1 MTDPLSR
8 PNDSPTPSTA
18 TAEAQSTTAEAPRT
32 TVPDALPAIT
42 EDVSLYPAGIPVM
55 TPHVPAMPSNRPLMP
70 AGVSVPHGRTTFATE
85 GAESALT
92 AALNS
97 ALSSALTFA
106 DPVAGYRFTVVPH
119 THWDREWY
127 LPFEQFR
134 MRLVRTVEEICDV
147 LEGDVRFRT
156 FTLDGQ
162 AVILED
168 VVELRPD
175 LEARLRALLE
185 KGRLVTGPAYVLPD
199 EFLAGPESLV
209 RNFLAGR
216 AVVRRFGGR
225 PMAVGYMPD
234 SFGHVEQLPQILAG
248 FGLDSFVFWRGL
260 GDEANRLGLA
270 FSWEAPDGTQVTAIR
285 QLGSYGNAGEIGRW
299 ASGGVDLADRPERI
313 PDTAA
318 DQLVRFVTAYR
329 PELERTPTLEL
340 LLCNGADHERI
351 QRALPDLLE
360 HARAVHPETKVEI
373 GSYED
378 YWRRLRP
385 TLGELAVHRGELVG
399 GRDAPVLR
407 GINSTRMHLK
417 QDAERVERAILVAE
431 TLASLAILA
440 GRTQFRYPV
449 AELGRAWRE
458 HLRNLPHDSI
468 SGCSVDET
476 HRAMEARFAT
486 AGHLAERIRREAIAS
501 LAGVEEPW
509 TYRPPRTP
517 IVSVVNPLGHGRRA
531 LARIPV
537 PPELLDEPAI
547 TATDPDGRNLPVQ
560 VERADGDATA
570 LVLVELPGFG
580 ATDVHLAAPTDD
592 RRGVDWSSESDAQ
605 AITNGILTVVGRPD
619 GSIAVT
625 NVRTGETFDGLHR
638 IEDVADRGDEYNFC
652 PVEFDVP
659 RFADATGTVRVVAAG
674 PVVAELEIALELKL
688 PARLAPDR
696 RRRTGEVA
704 VPITTRIRLTAGSD
718 RIEFRTTVDNRAED
732 HRLRVRF
739 AAAGADDTSTVRA
752 EGHFSVVRRPVR
764 PSWTGAGWHEPPQLT
779 SHTSGFVSAGDLVV
793 LGRGLPE
800 YEAVP
805 THDGVD
811 LALTLLRCV
820 GWLSRDDL
828 STRPGGVAPTL
839 PTPEAQCPGQHTF
852 EYAITISMTE
862 DPTDVGMLRAS
873 ADYRT
878 PVSVGAAGAQTRGL
892 VSVAG
897 DVLVTALKGAEDGE
911 GMILRVFAPEQTGL
925 SIAADGELSR
935 ARLDE
940 MPAEGDPS
948 APLRAGEI
956 RTVRIR
962 PTV

>member
-1 MTDPLSR
+1 
-8 PNDSPTPSTA
+8 
-18 TAEAQSTTAEAPRT
+18 
-32 TVPDALPAIT
+32 
-42 EDVSLYPAGIPVM
+42 
-55 TPHVPAMPSNRPLMP
+55 MP
-70 AGVSVPHGRTTFATE
+70 AGVPVVRATV
-85 GAESALT
+85 ASASADSALT
-92 AALNS
+92 AALSS
-97 ALSSALTFA
+97 ALSSALTFS

-147 LEGDVRFRT
+147 LEGDPRFRT

-162 AVILED
+162 AIILED

-185 KGRLVTGPAYVLPD
+185 KGRLATGPAYVLPD

-216 AVVRRFGGR
+216 AVCRRFGGR
-225 PMAVGYMPD
+225 PMNVGYMPD

-248 FGLDSFVFWRGL
+248 FGLDSFVFSRGL
-260 GDEANRLGLA
+260 GDEGKRLGVA
-270 FSWEAPDGTQVTAIR
+270 FSWEAPDGTAVTAIR
-285 QLGSYGNAGEIGRW
+285 QLGSDGHAGEMGRW
-299 ASGGVDLADRPERI
+299 ASGGVDLADRPDRSAG
-313 PDTAA
+313 TAA
-318 DQLVRFVTAYR
+318 AQLVGFVTAYR
-329 PELERTPTLEL
+329 AELERTPTFEV

-351 QRALPDLLE
+351 QRGLPDLLE
-360 HARAVHPETKVEI
+360 AARAAHPETKVEI

-378 YWRRLRP
+378 YWRRLRSM
-385 TLGELAVHRGELVG
+385 LDELPVHRGELVG
-399 GRDAPVLR
+399 GRDAPVSR
-407 GINSTRMHLK
+407 GINSARMHIK
-417 QDAERVERAILVAE
+417 QAAERAERAILVAE
-431 TLASLAILA
+431 TLASLALLA
-440 GRTQFRYPV
+440 GHTPYRYPV

-458 HLRNLPHDSI
+458 QLRNLPHDSI

-486 AGHLAERIRREAIAS
+486 ATHIAERIRREAIAS

-509 TYRPPRTP
+509 TYGPPRTAT
-517 IVSVVNPLGHGRRA
+517 VSVVNALGHSRRA
-531 LARIPV
+531 VARIPV
-537 PPELLDEPAI
+537 PQELLDEPAI
-547 TATDPDGRNLPVQ
+547 TATDPDGRNLPIQVQ
-560 VERADGDATA
+560 RADGDATA

-580 ATDVHLAAPTDD
+580 AADVHLAPPADGA
-592 RRGVDWSSESDAQ
+592 RGAAWTSEPEAQ
-605 AITNGILTVVGRPD
+605 AITNGILTVAGRPD

-625 NVRTGETFDGLHR
+625 IVRTGETLEGLHR
-638 IEDVADRGDEYNFC
+638 FEDVADRGDEYNFC

-674 PVVAELEIALELKL
+674 PVVAELEIALELRL
-688 PARLAPDR
+688 PARLSPDR

-704 VPITTRIRLTAGSD
+704 VPVTTRARLTAGSE

-739 AAAGADDTSTVRA
+739 EAPGADDTSQVRA
-752 EGHFSVVRRPVR
+752 EGHFSVVQRPVR
-764 PSWTGAGWHEPPQLT
+764 PSWVGAGWHEPPQLT

-800 YEAVP
+800 YEAAP
-805 THDGVD
+805 TSTGLD

-828 STRPGGVAPTL
+828 STRPGSAGPTL
-839 PTPEAQCPGQHTF
+839 ATPEAQCPGEHTF
-852 EYAITISMTE
+852 EYAITIAGT
-862 DPTDVGMLRAS
+862 DDLTDVAMLRAS

-878 PVSVGAAGAQTRGL
+878 PFSVGAPGAQTRGL

-911 GMILRVFAPEQTGL
+911 GMILRVFAPGATGL
-925 SIAADGELSR
+925 SIAAEGTLSR

-940 MPAEGDPS
+940 TSAEGDPS

-962 PTV
+962 SSG

>member
-1 MTDPLSR
+1 MTDLLPQSHVSSTT
-8 PNDSPTPSTA
+8 PNTA
-18 TAEAQSTTAEAPRT
+18 TAAAQTTTAEAS
-32 TVPDALPAIT
+32 PAT
-42 EDVSLYPAGIPVM
+42 FHEPMPAVPVM
-55 TPHVPAMPSNRPLMP
+55 QPSAPAPPTTAPMAR
-70 AGVSVPHGRTTFATE
+70 ASVAQAH
-85 GAESALT
+85 AETALT
-92 AALNS
+92 EALSS
-97 ALSSALTFA
+97 ALSSALTFS

-147 LEGDVRFRT
+147 LEADPRFRT

-168 VVELRPD
+168 VIELRPD

-199 EFLAGPESLV
+199 EFLAGSESLV

-216 AVVRRFGGR
+216 AVVRRFGGK

-234 SFGHVEQLPQILAG
+234 TFGHVDQLPQLLAG

-260 GDEANRLGLA
+260 GDEANRFGVA
-270 FSWEAPDGTQVTAIR
+270 FSWEAPDGTEVTAIR

-299 ASGGVDLADRPERI
+299 ASGGVDLAERPDRH

-318 DQLVRFVTAYR
+318 AQLVRFVTAYR
-329 PELERTPTLEL
+329 AELDRTPTGEL

-351 QRALPDLLE
+351 QRALPDLLD
-360 HARAVHPETKVEI
+360 HARALHPETKVEI

-385 TLGELAVHRGELVG
+385 TLGELPVHRGELVG

-407 GINSTRMHLK
+407 GINSARMHLK
-417 QDAERVERAILVAE
+417 QAAESAERAILVAE

-476 HRAMEARFAT
+476 HRAMEARFASST
-486 AGHLAERIRREAIAS
+486 HLAERIRREAIAS

-509 TYRPPRTP
+509 TYRPPRTTA
-517 IVSVVNPLGHGRRA
+517 VSVINPLGHGRRA
-531 LARIPV
+531 VARIPV
-537 PPELLDEPAI
+537 PQELLDEPAI
-547 TATDPDGRNLPVQ
+547 VATDRDGRNLQVQ
-560 VERADGDATA
+560 VQTTAGDTNA
-570 LVLVELPGFG
+570 LVLIELPGFG
-580 ATDVHLAAPTDD
+580 ATDVRLAPQAEDA
-592 RRGVDWSSESDAQ
+592 RGVAWTSAPEAQ
-605 AITNGILTVVGRPD
+605 AITNGILTVTGRPD
-619 GSIAVT
+619 GTIAVT
-625 NVRTGETFDGLHR
+625 NVRTGETFEGLHR
-638 IEDVADRGDEYNFC
+638 FEDVADRGDEYNFC

-659 RFADATGTVRVVAAG
+659 RFAERTGSVRVVASG
-674 PVVAELEIALELKL
+674 PVVAELEIALELRL
-688 PARLAPDR
+688 PARLSADR

-704 VPITTRIRLTAGSD
+704 VPIKTRVRLTAGSE
-718 RIEFRTTVDNRAED
+718 RIEFRTSVDNRAED

-739 AAAGADDTSTVRA
+739 AAPGADDTATVRA

-764 PSWTGAGWHEPPQLT
+764 PSWTGAGWFEPPQLT
-779 SHTSGFVSAGDLVV
+779 SHTSGFVSAGDIVV
-793 LGRGLPE
+793 FGRGLPE

-805 THDGVD
+805 THGGLD

-828 STRPGGVAPTL
+828 STRPGGAGPTL
-839 PTPEAQCPGQHTF
+839 PTPEAQCQGEHTF
-852 EYAITISMTE
+852 EYAFTIASE
-862 DPTDVGMLRAS
+862 DLADVAMLRAS

-878 PVSVGAAGAQTRGL
+878 PLSIGAAGAQTRGL
-892 VSVAG
+892 LSVAG
-897 DVLVTALKGAEDGE
+897 DVVVTALKGAEDGE
-911 GMILRVFAPEQTGL
+911 GMILRVFAPEPTGL
-925 SIAADGELSR
+925 SIAADGTLSR

-940 MPAEGDPS
+940 TSADGDPS

-962 PTV
+962 STV

>member
-1 MTDPLSR
+1 MTDQLP
-8 PNDSPTPSTA
+8 PTGVSSTPTTA
-18 TAEAQSTTAEAPRT
+18 TAEAQSTTRETQSTTAESPPT
-32 TVPDALPAIT
+32 TVSPDPMP
-42 EDVSLYPAGIPVM
+42 VYPAPIPVM
-55 TPHVPAMPSNRPLMP
+55 ASTVSVMP
-70 AGVSVPHGRTTFATE
+70 AGVPIARATVAAS
-85 GAESALT
+85 AESDLT
-92 AALNS
+92 AALSS
-97 ALSSALTFA
+97 ALSSALTFS

-147 LEGDVRFRT
+147 LESDTRFRT

-185 KGRLVTGPAYVLPD
+185 KGRLATGPAYVLPD

-216 AVVRRFGGR
+216 AVCRRFGGK

-260 GDEANRLGLA
+260 GDEANRFGLA
-270 FSWEAPDGTQVTAIR
+270 FSWEAPDGTPVTAIR

-299 ASGGVDLADRPERI
+299 ASGGVDLADRPDRYPE
-313 PDTAA
+313 TAA
-318 DQLVRFVTAYR
+318 AQLVRFVTAYR
-329 PELERTPTLEL
+329 PELERTPIFEL
-340 LLCNGADHERI
+340 LLCNGADFERI

-385 TLGELAVHRGELVG
+385 ALGELPVHRGELVG

-407 GINSTRMHLK
+407 GINSARMHLK
-417 QDAERVERAILVAE
+417 QAAERAERAILVAE
-431 TLASLAILA
+431 TLASLALLA
-440 GRTQFRYPV
+440 GCTPFRYPV

-486 AGHLAERIRREAIAS
+486 STHIAERIRREAIAS

-517 IVSVVNPLGHGRRA
+517 ILSVVNPLGHARRA
-531 LARIPV
+531 VARIPV
-537 PPELLDEPAI
+537 PQELLDEPAI

-560 VERADGDATA
+560 VELAGGDTTA

-580 ATDVHLAAPTDD
+580 ATDVHLAALDD
-592 RRGVDWSSESDAQ
+592 GRAVTWTSEPDAQ

-619 GSIAVT
+619 GTIAVT
-625 NVRTGETFDGLHR
+625 NVRTEETLEGLHR
-638 IEDVADRGDEYNFC
+638 FEDVADRGDEYNFC

-659 RFADATGTVRVVAAG
+659 RFADATGTVRVVVAG
-674 PVVAELEIALELKL
+674 PVVAELEIALELRL
-688 PARLAPDR
+688 PARLSPDR
-696 RRRTGEVA
+696 RRRTGEVM
-704 VPITTRIRLTAGSD
+704 VPITTRVRLTAGSE

-739 AAAGADDTSTVRA
+739 EAPGADDTSPVRA

-764 PSWTGAGWHEPPQLT
+764 PSWSGAGWHEPPQLT
-779 SHTSGFVSAGDLVV
+779 SHTSGFVAAGDLVV
-793 LGRGLPE
+793 FGRGLPE

-805 THDGVD
+805 TQAGLD

-828 STRPGGVAPTL
+828 STRPGSAGPTL
-839 PTPEAQCPGQHTF
+839 PTPEAQCPGEHTF
-852 EYAITISMTE
+852 EYAIAIAAT
-862 DPTDVGMLRAS
+862 DDLTDVAMLRAS

-878 PVSVGAAGAQTRGL
+878 PLSIGAAGAQTRGL

-897 DVLVTALKGAEDGE
+897 DVVVTALKGAEDGE
-911 GMILRVFAPEQTGL
+911 GMILRVFAPGPTGL
-925 SIAADGELSR
+925 SIAADGTLSR

-940 MPAEGDPS
+940 TAAEGDPS

-956 RTVRIR
+956 RTIRIR
-962 PTV
+962 SSG